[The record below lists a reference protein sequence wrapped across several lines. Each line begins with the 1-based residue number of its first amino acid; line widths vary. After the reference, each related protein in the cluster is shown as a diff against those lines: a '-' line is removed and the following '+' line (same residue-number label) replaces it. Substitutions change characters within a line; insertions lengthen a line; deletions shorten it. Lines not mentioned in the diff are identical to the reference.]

1 MDFNEVKDP
10 AGVTALLDQLR
21 ASQAWQQT
29 ISSNTATSK
38 TTGPEVYQSNK
49 EATEPKADNNP
60 TSATVAAL
68 LSQLQAASSS
78 DLDISSY
85 ASGNGGFSYVD
96 ASSSALTAP
105 PARAADL
112 RSCTFQQAL
121 AHISQ
126 LSQDVRVADTIRTV
140 SHFVAMSFGHQTG

>member
-1 MDFNEVKDP
+1 ML
-10 AGVTALLDQLR
+10 TLR
-21 ASQAWQQT
+21 QQVHAHFLMQDY
-29 ISSNTATSK
+29 S
-38 TTGPEVYQSNK
+38 GREVYQSNK
-49 EATEPKADNNP
+49 EATEPKADNNS

-85 ASGNGGFSYVD
+85 ASGSGGFSYVD

-126 LSQDVRVADTIRTV
+126 LSQDVCVADTIRTV

>member
-1 MDFNEVKDP
+1 ML
-10 AGVTALLDQLR
+10 TLR
-21 ASQAWQQT
+21 QQVH
-29 ISSNTATSK
+29 AHFLMQDYP
-38 TTGPEVYQSNK
+38 GPEVYQSNK

-68 LSQLQAASSS
+68 LSQLQATSSS